1 MNSINYQKI
10 IFSFTYLATIF
21 FTDIA
26 RSTTEELHLTQ
37 PKIAIVLNSAEAN
50 VSLIDM
56 NSLKVIRT
64 VDVGKEPH
72 HLLMSPDQKQLLIA
86 NALGNDVTLMNPL
99 SGELT
104 GKIPKINDPYQIGYS
119 PNSKWFIVNGNR
131 LDLVDL
137 YRADGINLVLAKS
150 IKLGKTPSHI
160 AFTSDSKI
168 ALSPYKTLM
177 NLQPSISIHKSYFG
191 RCLLEKYQQVSGLL
205 RVINIY

>member
-1 MNSINYQKI
+1 MYSINYQKI

-119 PNSKWFIVNGNR
+119 PNSKWFIVN
-131 LDLVDL
+131 
-137 YRADGINLVLAKS
+137 
-150 IKLGKTPSHI
+150 
-160 AFTSDSKI
+160 
-168 ALSPYKTLM
+168 
-177 NLQPSISIHKSYFG
+177 
-191 RCLLEKYQQVSGLL
+191 
-205 RVINIY
+205 